1 MATRWFDRSSLLDL
15 LEEKEVS
22 MKKFLSFTV
31 LALALTSTA
40 AYAGDNAR
48 RQSKE
53 PVGRLDRLKQS
64 SFTLVINPDGPAN
77 APSGEA
83 LHYLLDRA
91 SIANHVIYG
100 FTSLE
105 GREQFVA
112 KTTPAPSFTQK
123 TCTHADARFN
133 KVAYGTGTDWLVY
146 YCGGQK
152 NGRLSD
158 AWNDVIS
165 YVEASGSWTILYKCY
180 DFVTSG
186 SCSTLAISGGD
197 TINDLNTYGFN
208 NYASGIKV
216 CPEGITFTECQ
227 SY

>member
-1 MATRWFDRSSLLDL
+1 
-15 LEEKEVS
+15 

-31 LALALTSTA
+31 LTLALATTA
-40 AYAGDNAR
+40 AYAGGNSR
-48 RQSKE
+48 RQPKD
-53 PVGRLDRLKQS
+53 PDGRLNPLKQS
-64 SFTLVINPDGPAN
+64 SYTLVINPDGASN
-77 APSGEA
+77 VPSSEA
-83 LHYLLDRA
+83 LHYLLDRD
-91 SIANHVIYG
+91 SIANHVVYG

-105 GREQFVA
+105 GREQFA
-112 KTTPAPSFTQK
+112 GKQNSPSAIRTK
-123 TCTHADARFN
+123 TCTDARFN

-165 YVEASGSWTILYKCY
+165 YVEAAGSWTILYKCY
-180 DFVTSG
+180 DFVTTG
-186 SCSTLAISGGD
+186 SCSTLAISGGN

-208 NYASGIKV
+208 NYTSGIKV

-227 SY
+227 NF